1 MSSSNPSH
9 GAGRERHQ
17 PLRLK
22 GSTQKYSWG
31 KVGGASRISAMVP
44 GEAPDGPL
52 AEYWLGGHPK
62 GCSLVELPG
71 EGWVSLAD
79 LARTHPALIG
89 PTRHPQAL
97 PFILKVLSVDPS
109 WGLSIQAHPD
119 QELARK
125 LHILDPINY
134 PDASHKPEVGIP
146 LTAVTLLYGFRAPA
160 DLRET
165 FQRFPELSQI
175 VPQPSVSAVQAARA
189 GSELPA
195 VRRELLSALLQ
206 APHPAVEQV
215 VTSIAQRFVGE
226 ESIPREIELL
236 ERLRK
241 RYGNGDVGL
250 LALFVLN
257 IVTVLP
263 GKAIYIGPNVPHAYL
278 EGDLVECMACSDN
291 VVRAGLTPK
300 FKDVA
305 TLLEML
311 DYSCEQPP
319 LIEPR
324 QQQGGFSE
332 FSLPIKEFSLSL
344 LPYGSGDATLSPG
357 NTAEVLLCLGREASV
372 KTEDGVVVELHDGDA
387 LLVPA
392 GTSPCLIQ
400 RRDAAVYRAISGA
413 SAPL

>member
-9 GAGRERHQ
+9 GTGRERRR

-22 GSTQKYSWG
+22 GATQKYSWG
-31 KVGGASRISAMVP
+31 KVGGASRIAAMVP

-52 AEYWLGGHPK
+52 AEYWIGGHPK

-97 PFILKVLSVDPS
+97 PFILKVLSVDPT

-119 QELARK
+119 RELARK
-125 LHILDPINY
+125 LHILDPVNY
-134 PDASHKPEVGIP
+134 PDTSHKPEVGVP
-146 LTAVTLLYGFRAPA
+146 LTPVTLLYGFRGPV
-160 DLRET
+160 DLREA
-165 FQRFPELSQI
+165 FERFPELSQI
-175 VPQPSVSAVQAARA
+175 VPQPLVSAVQAARA
-189 GSELPA
+189 GPELPA
-195 VRRELLSALLQ
+195 LRRELLSALLQ
-206 APHPAVEQV
+206 APRSTVEQV
-215 VTSIAQRFVGE
+215 VTSITQRFAGE

-257 IVTVLP
+257 IITVLP
-263 GKAIYIGPNVPHAYL
+263 GKALYIGPNVPHAYL

-311 DYSCEQPP
+311 DYSCEQPS

-324 QQQGGFSE
+324 EQQGGFSE

-357 NTAEVLLCLGREASV
+357 STAEVLLCLGREASI
-372 KTEDGVVVELHDGDA
+372 KTEDGAVVELRDGDA
-387 LLVPA
+387 LLIPA
-392 GTSPCLIQ
+392 GASPCLIQ
-400 RRDAAVYRAISGA
+400 RRDASVYRAISGA
-413 SAPL
+413 STNL